1 MGDRLPK
8 AFAHRTLAEALL
20 SGDPREPGKA
30 ETHMQEAVRIH
41 REIGTWPELARCY
54 VSYTRLLRAA
64 GEPERA
70 GELLASAL
78 TMFREV
84 GMTGHL
90 DAATR
95 ALADS

>member
-1 MGDRLPK
+1 MGDRLPE
-8 AFAHRTLAEALL
+8 AFAHRTLAKALL

-30 ETHMQEAVRIH
+30 ETHMQEAVRIQ

-54 VSYTRLLRAA
+54 VSYARLRRAA
-64 GEPERA
+64 DEQERA
-70 GELLASAL
+70 GELLTNAL

-84 GMTGHL
+84 GMIRHL

-95 ALADS
+95 ALAES